1 MVGAASRPAHSA
13 PLDTRWATPAET
25 VAAAGLP
32 VRSVRE
38 CDGLRYGIGEQARE
52 GQPASSTWDTARA
65 TLERY
70 DPHRIFRSPLLDRL
84 MP

>member
-1 MVGAASRPAHSA
+1 M
-13 PLDTRWATPAET
+13 
-25 VAAAGLP
+25 
-32 VRSVRE
+32 
-38 CDGLRYGIGEQARE
+38 RYGIGELARE